1 MRSMKKIIFM
11 LLAAFVI
18 CSAWGGSFD
27 LANAQHVFLRMY
39 WIAGFGSDPDSKGL
53 DGRQVVFWR
62 GAYNPAESA
71 YSDDIMGAAGLSGRA
86 GQFMVNAYQ
95 DWRQIVTPGDDWW
108 AAIVKGAD
116 NYGAD
121 PVRVRLTG
129 AGYDFPDGPLVL
141 ALGAGIEAPAGR
153 PLPPWLLA
161 LLPKIQKIK
170 FGDRLWQPILVEQG
184 ESFIITNQPKIS
196 AQVTSPVALDTSKIV
211 MVLNEGTATTK
222 IYSIKA
228 AHYAGVKGAEA
239 APTEINFVYN
249 FAAEKETLPDG
260 DQKIT
265 FRAANEY
272 GSVAEVCSV
281 KVMGGEVIIIGTPLT
296 FPSPVRLRAQRSVT
310 IQYGLS
316 RDADIDIYIFDISAR
331 VVKKITCNSGQPG
344 GQAGGTANPNK
355 VTWNLQTDQGS
366 LAGSGI
372 YVFNI
377 VDRGRNKV
385 LGKGKLTI
393 VP

>member
-1 MRSMKKIIFM
+1 MKKFLFIL
-11 LLAAFVI
+11 LLATFVI
-18 CSAWGGSFD
+18 GHLTFVISAPAAG
-27 LANAQHVFLRMY
+27 QHLFLRMY
-39 WIAGFGSDPDSKGL
+39 WIAGSVTDPDSKGTE
-53 DGRQVVFWR
+53 GRWAVFWR
-62 GAYNPAESA
+62 GTYSATESA
-71 YSDDIMGAAGLSGRA
+71 YSDDIVGTRGLSGRTA
-86 GQFMVNAYQ
+86 QFMVNAYQ
-95 DWRQIVTPGDDWW
+95 DWRQIVVPADDWY

-141 ALGAGIEAPAGR
+141 AFGAGIDPPGPR

-161 LLPKIQKIK
+161 LLPKIEKIK
-170 FGDRLWQPILVEQG
+170 FGDRLWQPKLVEQG
-184 ESFIITNQPKIS
+184 ESFIITNQPRVS
-196 AQVTSPVALDTSKIV
+196 AQVTSPVALDVNKIV

-222 IYSIKA
+222 TYSIKA
-228 AHYAGVKGAEA
+228 SHISGIKGAEA
-239 APTEINFVYN
+239 APTEVNFIYN
-249 FAAEKETLPDG
+249 FAAEKETLPEG

-272 GSVAEVCSV
+272 GTVAEICSV
-281 KVMGGEVIIIGTPLT
+281 KVMSGDVIIIGTPLT
-296 FPSPVRLRAQRSVT
+296 FPSPVRLRTQRQVT

-316 RDADIDIYIFDISAR
+316 KDADIDIYVFDISAR
-331 VVKKITCNSGQPG
+331 VVKKITCNSGAPG

>member
-1 MRSMKKIIFM
+1 MKKTLFI
-11 LLAAFVI
+11 LLFVSFVI
-18 CSAWGGSFD
+18 CHLTFVIAPPAAG
-27 LANAQHVFLRMY
+27 QHVFLRMY
-39 WIAGFGSDPDSKGL
+39 WIAGSVTDPDSKGTE
-53 DGRQVVFWR
+53 GRWAVFWR
-62 GAYNPAESA
+62 GTYSATESA
-71 YSDDIMGAAGLSGRA
+71 YSDDIVGTRGLSGRTA
-86 GQFMVNAYQ
+86 QFMVNAYQ
-95 DWRQIVTPGDDWW
+95 DWRQIVVPADDWY

-129 AGYDFPDGPLVL
+129 TGYDFPDGPLVL
-141 ALGAGIEAPAGR
+141 AFGAGIAPPGPR

-161 LLPKIQKIK
+161 LLPKIEKIK
-170 FGDRLWQPILVEQG
+170 FGDRLWQPTLVEQG
-184 ESFIITNQPKIS
+184 ESFIITNQPKVS
-196 AQVTSPVALDTSKIV
+196 AQVTSPVALDMSKIV
-211 MVLNEGTATTK
+211 MVLNEGTAATK
-222 IYSIKA
+222 TYSIRA
-228 AHYAGVKGAEA
+228 AHISGIRGAES

-249 FAAEKETLPDG
+249 FAEERETLPDG
-260 DQKIT
+260 DQKLT

-272 GSVAEVCSV
+272 GTVAEICSV
-281 KVMGGEVIIIGTPLT
+281 KVMSGDVVIIGTPLT
-296 FPSPVRLRAQRSVT
+296 FPSPVRLRTQRQVT

-316 RDADIDIYIFDISAR
+316 RDADIDIYVFDIAAR
-331 VVKKITCNSGQPG
+331 VVKKITCNSGAPG

-385 LGKGKLTI
+385 LGKGKLTL

>member
-1 MRSMKKIIFM
+1 MNSMKKFIFI

-18 CSAWGGSFD
+18 FNLSFVIAD
-27 LANAQHVFLRMY
+27 AQHLYLRMY
-39 WIAGFGSDPDSKGL
+39 WIAGSVTDPDSKGTE
-53 DGRQVVFWR
+53 GRWAVFWR
-62 GAYNPAESA
+62 GTYSASESA
-71 YSDDIMGAAGLSGRA
+71 YSDDIVGTRGLSGRA
-86 GQFMVNAYQ
+86 AQFMVNAYQ
-95 DWRQIVTPGDDWW
+95 DWRQIVTPADDWW

-129 AGYDFPDGPLVL
+129 TGYDFPDGPLVL
-141 ALGAGIEAPAGR
+141 AFGAGIDPPSSR

-161 LLPKIQKIK
+161 LLPKIEKIK
-170 FGDRLWQPILVEQG
+170 FGDRLWQPKLVEQG
-184 ESFIITNQPKIS
+184 ESYIITNQPKAS
-196 AQVTSPVALDTSKIV
+196 AQITSPVALDTSKIV

-222 IYSIKA
+222 TYSIKA
-228 AHYAGVKGAEA
+228 AHYSGVKGAEA
-239 APTEINFVYN
+239 APSEISFVYN
-249 FAAEKETLPDG
+249 FATEKETLPDG

-281 KVMGGEVIIIGTPLT
+281 KVMGGDVIIIGTPLT
-296 FPSPVRLRAQRSVT
+296 FPSPVRIRTQRLVT

-331 VVKKITCNSGQPG
+331 VVKKITCNSGSPG